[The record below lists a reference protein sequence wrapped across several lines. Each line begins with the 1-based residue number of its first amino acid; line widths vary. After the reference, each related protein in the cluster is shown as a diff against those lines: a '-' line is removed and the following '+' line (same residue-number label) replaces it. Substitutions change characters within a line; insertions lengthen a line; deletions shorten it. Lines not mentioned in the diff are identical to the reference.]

1 MRRST
6 LLAVLLAGCSS
17 TTPPPAEPVRPA
29 APPEIQAQSPE
40 WAKIAEEAMKGRPVE
55 EQQRML
61 EAERRY
67 QLGLA
72 WFNRGDF
79 DKARIEAQLAIQA
92 WTEHLPARRLL
103 DDVNEIIVGGP
114 ARIPAIGEA
123 ELRVA
128 RVKVDQARLEIENHL
143 LQGKRYLDA
152 QLYTNALREFESAEF
167 KIRNLPYDL
176 KPMNDLLP
184 GLKELKARAKSSLKD

>member
-6 LLAVLLAGCSS
+6 VLAVLLAGCTS
-17 TTPPPAEPVRPA
+17 TPSPSDPVRPE
-29 APPEIQAQSPE
+29 PPPTIQAQSPE

-67 QLGLA
+67 QLALA

-79 DKARIEAQLAIQA
+79 DKAKVEAQLAVQQ
-92 WTEHLPARRLL
+92 WPEHLSARHLL
-103 DDVNEIIVGGP
+103 DDVNEIIIGGP
-114 ARIPAIGEA
+114 ARIRGIGEQ

-128 RVKVDQARLEIENHL
+128 RVTVDQARLEIENHL
-143 LQGKRYLDA
+143 LQGKRYLNA

-184 GLKELKARAKSSLKD
+184 GVRELKARAKSSLKD